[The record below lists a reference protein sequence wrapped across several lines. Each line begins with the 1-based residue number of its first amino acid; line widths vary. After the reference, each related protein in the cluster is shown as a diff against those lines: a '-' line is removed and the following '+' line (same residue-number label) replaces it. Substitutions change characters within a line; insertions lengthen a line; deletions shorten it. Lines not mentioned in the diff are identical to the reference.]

1 MNNKRYFAVIA
12 ALTMIA
18 ACVSCVKSEDN
29 DSSTKTTSAVSQSA
43 EDSSLEE
50 ESAEESS
57 EDTEAADESSAPEV
71 IEDSQAESTEAESS
85 ADADVDT
92 GDTTEDTTDA
102 VTAGAGDIEIL
113 EASAD
118 NTALT
123 SGSATVTIGNKQI
136 DLSGAYI
143 IDGIDAEIS
152 GGTYESSNGD
162 ENVFLV
168 INGGS
173 LKISNAEIIKT
184 GDASTNDS
192 TRTSDVSDDYNFY
205 GINSVILVVGEGS
218 SAEITDCTITSDC
231 SGANAV
237 FSTAG
242 AQADVSNVS
251 ITTTGNSSRGVY
263 ATYEGMINAENVDIT
278 TSGAHCAP
286 IATDRGGGYVTV
298 KNSKVSCSGDGSP
311 CIYSTGDITV
321 ENVVGVSTGAQAA
334 VIEGKNSITMTDCDF
349 TVSGGNNG
357 VMLYQ
362 SMSGDAADKDATSS
376 VSTLTMEN
384 SVIRNSTDG
393 AMFYI
398 TNTASVIDLNG
409 GNTLE
414 CDNGQLVSAATGRW
428 GSDGSN
434 GGSLTLN
441 ITGDSIS
448 DSVSADDISSVTVNV
463 YDGGEFTG
471 ETSGDVTVS

>member
-1 MNNKRYFAVIA
+1 MKNNTRRFIIA
-12 ALTMIA
+12 IATISMLSLA
-18 ACVSCVKSEDN
+18 ACGNADDSGSKSS
-29 DSSTKTTSAVSQSA
+29 SSTAVVTTTA
-43 EDSSLEE
+43 SS
-50 ESAEESS
+50 ESS
-57 EDTEAADESSAPEV
+57 TAETTTTAATTTVAEIGTES
-71 IEDSQAESTEAESS
+71 EAE
-85 ADADVDT
+85 VT
-92 GDTTEDTTDA
+92 TTEMQTET
-102 VTAGAGDIEIL
+102 VSAGVSDIQIL

-118 NTALT
+118 NTALS
-123 SGSATVTIGNKQI
+123 SGNATVTIGNKSI

-143 IDGIDAEIS
+143 IDGVDAEIT
-152 GGTYESSNGD
+152 GGTYTSSESD
-162 ENVFLV
+162 QNVFLV

-173 LKISNAEIIKT
+173 LKISNAEIVKT

-192 TRTSDVSDDYNFY
+192 KRSSDVSDDYNFY
-205 GINSVILVVGEGS
+205 GINSVILVVGEDS

-237 FSTAG
+237 FATASG
-242 AQADVSNVS
+242 EANVSNVQIS
-251 ITTTGNSSRGVY
+251 TTGNSSRGVY
-263 ATYEGMINAENVDIT
+263 ATYEGVINADHVDIT

-298 KNSKVSCSGDGSP
+298 TNSTVQCSGDGSP
-311 CIYSTGDITV
+311 CIYSTGEIKV

-362 SMSGDAADKDATSS
+362 SMSGDAADKDATSNC
-376 VSTLTMEN
+376 STLTM
-384 SVIRNSTDG
+384 SGTTIRNNTDG

-398 TNTASVIDLNG
+398 TNTTSVIELNG

-414 CDNGQLVSAATGRW
+414 SANGQLVNAATGRW

-434 GGSLTLN
+434 GGNLSLN

-448 DSVSADDISSVTVNV
+448 DSVTVDDISSVAVNV
-463 YDGGEFTG
+463 LDGGEFTG
-471 ETSGDVTVS
+471 ETSGEVMVG

>member
-1 MNNKRYFAVIA
+1 MTKDKKGGHFMKNHTRRSIIALAVISM
-12 ALTMIA
+12 LSLA
-18 ACVSCVKSEDN
+18 ACGNS
-29 DSSTKTTSAVSQSA
+29 DSSESTTETTATTTAVQAQLDESSVAETTTAAVS
-43 EDSSLEE
+43 EPKEE
-50 ESAEESS
+50 AAS
-57 EDTEAADESSAPEV
+57 EADES
-71 IEDSQAESTEAESS
+71 EAEE
-85 ADADVDT
+85 ADNSEADKAD
-92 GDTTEDTTDA
+92 ENA
-102 VTAGAGDIEIL
+102 AGVSDIQIL

-118 NTALT
+118 NTELT
-123 SGSATVTIGNKQI
+123 SGSSTVNIGNKSI

-143 IDGIDAEIS
+143 IDGIDAEIT
-152 GGTYESSNGD
+152 GGTYTSSGSD
-162 ENVFLV
+162 QNVFLV

-192 TRTSDVSDDYNFY
+192 QRSSDVSDDYNFY

-242 AQADVSNVS
+242 AQADVSNVQ

-263 ATYEGMINAENVDIT
+263 ATYEGIINADHVDIT

-298 KNSKVSCSGDGSP
+298 TNSTVQCSGDGSP
-311 CIYSTGDITV
+311 CIYSTGEIV
-321 ENVVGVSTGAQAA
+321 AENVIGVSTGAQAA
-334 VIEGKNSITMTDCDF
+334 VIEGKNSITMTNCDF

-362 SMSGDAADKDATSS
+362 SMSGDAADKDATAS
-376 VSTLTMEN
+376 VSTLTMTGTT
-384 SVIRNSTDG
+384 IRNGTDG

-398 TNTASVIDLNG
+398 TNTSSVINLSG

-414 CDNGQLVSAATGRW
+414 CENGLLVNAGTGRW

-434 GGSLTLN
+434 GGTLTLN

-448 DSVSADDISSVTVNV
+448 DSVTADSISSVTVSV
-463 YDGGEFTG
+463 QDGGEFTG
-471 ETSGDVTVS
+471 ETSGDVTIG

>member
-1 MNNKRYFAVIA
+1 MKNNTRRFIIA
-12 ALTMIA
+12 IATISMLSLA
-18 ACVSCVKSEDN
+18 ACGNADDRSSKSS
-29 DSSTKTTSAVSQSA
+29 SSTAAITTTA
-43 EDSSLEE
+43 SS
-50 ESAEESS
+50 ESS
-57 EDTEAADESSAPEV
+57 TAETTTTTTAATTAAAEVETESEAEV
-71 IEDSQAESTEAESS
+71 MIEETQAETVS
-85 ADADVDT
+85 AGVS
-92 GDTTEDTTDA
+92 
-102 VTAGAGDIEIL
+102 DIQIL

-118 NTALT
+118 NTALS
-123 SGSATVTIGNKQI
+123 SGSATVTIGNKSI

-143 IDGIDAEIS
+143 IDGVDAEIT
-152 GGTYESSNGD
+152 GGTYTSSESD
-162 ENVFLV
+162 QNVFLV

-173 LKISNAEIIKT
+173 LKISNAEIVKT

-192 TRTSDVSDDYNFY
+192 KRSSDVSDDYNFY
-205 GINSVILVVGEGS
+205 GINSVILVVGEDS

-237 FSTAG
+237 FATASG
-242 AQADVSNVS
+242 EANVSNVQIS
-251 ITTTGNSSRGVY
+251 TTGNSSRGVY
-263 ATYEGMINAENVDIT
+263 ATYEGVINADHVDIT

-298 KNSKVSCSGDGSP
+298 TNSTVQCSGDGSP
-311 CIYSTGDITV
+311 CIYSTGEIKV

-362 SMSGDAADKDATSS
+362 SMSGDAADKDATSNC
-376 VSTLTMEN
+376 STLTM
-384 SVIRNSTDG
+384 SGTTIRNNTDG

-398 TNTASVIDLNG
+398 TNTTSVIELNG

-414 CDNGQLVSAATGRW
+414 SANGQLVNAATGRW

-434 GGSLTLN
+434 GGNLSLN

-448 DSVSADDISSVTVNV
+448 ESVTADDISSVAVNV
-463 YDGGEFTG
+463 LDGGEFTG
-471 ETSGDVTVS
+471 ETSGEVMVG

>member
-1 MNNKRYFAVIA
+1 MKNNTKKIIITIA
-12 ALTMIA
+12 AISMLSLA
-18 ACVSCVKSEDN
+18 ACGSSD
-29 DSSTKTTSAVSQSA
+29 DSSSQS
-43 EDSSLEE
+43 
-50 ESAEESS
+50 SA
-57 EDTEAADESSAPEV
+57 SSA
-71 IEDSQAESTEAESS
+71 
-85 ADADVDT
+85 
-92 GDTTEDTTDA
+92 TDA
-102 VTAGAGDIEIL
+102 VTTTVSSESSTAETTAATTTAAEVKTESAAEVEAEETAAETVSAGVSDIQIL

-118 NTALT
+118 NTALS
-123 SGSATVTIGNKQI
+123 SGSATVTIGNKSI

-143 IDGIDAEIS
+143 IDGIDAEIT
-152 GGTYESSNGD
+152 GGIYTSSESD
-162 ENVFLV
+162 QNVFLV

-173 LKISNAEIIKT
+173 LKISNAEIVKT

-192 TRTSDVSDDYNFY
+192 KRSSDVSDDYNFY
-205 GINSVILVVGEGS
+205 GINSVILVVGEDS

-237 FSTAG
+237 FATASG
-242 AQADVSNVS
+242 EANVSNVQIS
-251 ITTTGNSSRGVY
+251 TTGNSSRGVY
-263 ATYEGMINAENVDIT
+263 ATYEGVINADHVDIT

-298 KNSKVSCSGDGSP
+298 TNSTVQCSGDGSP
-311 CIYSTGDITV
+311 CIYSTGEIKV

-334 VIEGKNSITMTDCDF
+334 VIEGKNSITMTGCDF

-362 SMSGDAADKDATSS
+362 SMSGDAADKDATAST
-376 VSTLTMEN
+376 STLTM
-384 SVIRNSTDG
+384 SGTTIRNNTDG

-398 TNTASVIDLNG
+398 TNTTSVIELNG

-414 CDNGQLVSAATGRW
+414 SANGQLVNAATGRW

-434 GGSLTLN
+434 GGNLSLN

-448 DSVSADDISSVTVNV
+448 ESVTADDISSVAVNV
-463 YDGGEFTG
+463 LDGGEFTG
-471 ETSGDVTVS
+471 ETSGEVMVG